1 MQDTPEKQLAF
12 VKTKDDY
19 LNDYLTEVVTKSTD
33 KDKIVIQNHEII
45 QKKDPIFMDANTD
58 NALSFRTHF
67 YAPTKNFFGNLMGT
81 YGFNILMIWFFTVI
95 LYIVLYYDGLKKALN
110 LFGNKQH

>member
-1 MQDTPEKQLAF
+1 
-12 VKTKDDY
+12 
-19 LNDYLTEVVTKSTD
+19 
-33 KDKIVIQNHEII
+33 
-45 QKKDPIFMDANTD
+45 
-58 NALSFRTHF
+58 
-67 YAPTKNFFGNLMGT
+67 MGT